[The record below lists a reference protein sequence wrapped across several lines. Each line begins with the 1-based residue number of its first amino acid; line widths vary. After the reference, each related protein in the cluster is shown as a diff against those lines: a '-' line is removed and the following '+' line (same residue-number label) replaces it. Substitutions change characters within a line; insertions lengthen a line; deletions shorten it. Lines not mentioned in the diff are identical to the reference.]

1 MKLTDL
7 PTEVIN
13 EIFSYI
19 DIETCEKIKTY
30 NISEISNFLN
40 NNIYGKS
47 IILINNKSSGDNK
60 STKML
65 FKFLDFPDLCNV
77 AKIVPEAVSDDV
89 HDINDINFNDNDKR
103 KNDKKSPDSNTF
115 NDFNDN
121 NEIIPKRFVLSYSYY
136 RSKYND
142 NDHDPFLTNF
152 TSILPLIGD
161 NYLTKIGNTEI
172 SIDLFNKKVSSLET
186 ESVIDLLDSNVFQHN
201 LGYLNLTRFR
211 RLPESNINSL
221 THCLNQNLQKFHNL
235 HTLTLSSNAITS
247 IEGFNL
253 PDSILFLN
261 LDNNRLRSIP
271 SNFKFP
277 KDLIKLNISCNYI
290 NDLSKIE
297 FPESLQYLDIQLN
310 ELKNLDIKFP
320 SNLKVLIACG
330 NNISLDEEMKFPK
343 NLTYL
348 NLLQNPLNNL
358 KSLNKN
364 NSLET
369 IFLDAAFES
378 KCENHAVTFI

>member
-19 DIETCEKIKTY
+19 DIETCEKIRSF
-30 NISEISNFLN
+30 NIPQISSFLD

-47 IILINNKSSGDNK
+47 IILLNNKTPGDNK
-60 STKML
+60 ATKML
-65 FKFLDFPDLCNV
+65 FKFIDFHDLGKITNV
-77 AKIVPEAVSDDV
+77 AKIVPEAVSDDI
-89 HDINDINFNDNDKR
+89 HDINDINFNND
-103 KNDKKSPDSNTF
+103 
-115 NDFNDN
+115 NDN
-121 NEIIPKRFVLSYSYY
+121 NKISNDNNNSNNPIIPKRFVLSYSYY
-136 RSKYND
+136 RSRYND

-152 TSILPLIGD
+152 TSTLPLIGEH
-161 NYLTKIGNTEI
+161 YLSKIGNTEI
-172 SIDLFNKKVSSLET
+172 SIDLFNKKISSLET
-186 ESVIDLLDSNVFQHN
+186 DCVIKLLESDVFDHN
-201 LGYLNLTRFR
+201 LGYLNLNRFR
-211 RLPESNINSL
+211 RLPEANINSL
-221 THCLNQNLQKFHNL
+221 TNCLNENLQKFHNL

-247 IEGFNL
+247 IEKFNL

-271 SNFKFP
+271 SDFKFP

-290 NDLSKIE
+290 NDLSNIE

-320 SNLKVLIACG
+320 SDLKVLIACG
-330 NNISLDEEMKFPK
+330 NNISLDEETKFPK

-358 KSLNKN
+358 KSLDKN
-364 NSLET
+364 ESLKT
-369 IFLDAAFES
+369 IFLDAALEN